1 MFFDMV
7 ISLFGLLRSK
17 HSSRIITTGDNH
29 LRIGIIS
36 CSYYCNQKRCI
47 IILERSYM
55 VCVTQHIVCHF
66 L

>member
-36 CSYYCNQKRCI
+36 CYYYCKKDVLFWGFRI
-47 IILERSYM
+47 WFALPSI
-55 VCVTQHIVCHF
+55 
-66 L
+66 